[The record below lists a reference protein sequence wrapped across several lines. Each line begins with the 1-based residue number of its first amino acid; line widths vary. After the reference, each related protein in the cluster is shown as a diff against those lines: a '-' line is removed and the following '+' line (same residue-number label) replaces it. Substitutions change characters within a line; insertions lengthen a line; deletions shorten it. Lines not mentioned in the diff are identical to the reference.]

1 MTFRELLK
9 KYDIKQLDI
18 AVKLGIHPN
27 HLRRWDNLKDRTIN
41 EVILIHKLTNIP
53 YIELIGEELKD

>member
-1 MTFRELLK
+1 MK

-41 EVILIHKLTNIP
+41 AVILIHKLTNIP